1 MLSKEPPLFINKYK
15 VFNLIEDVIELKV
28 LLILESPHINEYI
41 HQHPAA
47 GESALELTQFL
58 KSQGY
63 LHDFDNQ
70 LAIGCNIKTQHYKP
84 LGILNC
90 STLPMNAAFYPCALA
105 NADRSQVQKL
115 VNIKN
120 SLAAQNLSADKA
132 DKNSAYEALASSAEF
147 ADFAQRL
154 TQVLDAATPNL
165 IIVPCGDTAGGFM
178 TTFMGTFGNHYRQ
191 DITVLDNLPHPTES
205 DWAEKITTITHNGYL
220 NRAIPPHWLP

>member
-1 MLSKEPPLFINKYK
+1 MLSKEPSLSINKFK
-15 VFNLIEDVIELKV
+15 VFNLIEDVTELKV

-70 LAIGCNIKTQHYKP
+70 LAIGCNINTQHYTA

-90 STLPMNAAFYPCALA
+90 STLPMNAAFYPCALPI
-105 NADRSQVQKL
+105 ADLSQVQHL

-120 SLAAQNLSADKA
+120 SLAAQNLPSDA
-132 DKNSAYEALASSAEF
+132 KNSAYRALADSVEF

-154 TQVLDAATPNL
+154 THVLDAATPNL
-165 IIVPCGDTAGGFM
+165 IIVPCGDTATGFM
-178 TTFMGTFGNHYRQ
+178 TVFKTMYSQPLN
-191 DITVLDNLPHPTES
+191 ILDSLPHPTES
-205 DWAEKITTITHNGYL
+205 GWAVKIKAIKQNNSL
-220 NRAIPPHWLP
+220 NNAIPKQLLP